1 MYAWCSQCNDIYVL
15 LYYRLTLLWRFVAPF
30 GELHL
35 NKPLT
40 ADELRKACGY
50 THQMLNNKSPRL
62 NTVEF
67 YKDFLPLLYQHGK

>member
-1 MYAWCSQCNDIYVL
+1 MHDVVSVTTYMKYFILPADTV
-15 LYYRLTLLWRFVAPF
+15 WRFVAPF

-50 THQMLNNKSPRL
+50 THQIV
-62 NTVEF
+62 T
-67 YKDFLPLLYQHGK
+67 FLV